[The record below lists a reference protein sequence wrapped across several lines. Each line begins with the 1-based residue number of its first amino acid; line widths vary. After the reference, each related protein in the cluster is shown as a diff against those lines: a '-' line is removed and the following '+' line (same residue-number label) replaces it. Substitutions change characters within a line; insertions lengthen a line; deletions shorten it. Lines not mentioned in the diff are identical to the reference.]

1 MLPNETHPLTKAYMA
16 GAIAKA
22 PETMRSAIEV
32 IRALE
37 GMVDEL
43 TRHQCKLAAEVL
55 IERQMR

>member
-16 GAIAKA
+16 GAAA
-22 PETMRSAIEV
+22 RTPEAMRSAIEV
-32 IRALE
+32 TRALE